1 MIQTMTEISLYI
13 IIAIFLGYLFG
24 WLITKT
30 FLEEK
35 YEKRLKQ
42 YYDENAKEIREAK
55 SIKQELEHYKKT
67 NKELIEE
74 NSKLA
79 LGFNGQKYALD
90 ENNAT
95 LDEFQKLLKSKND
108 VIEKLTIKLSSLED
122 KQLALKKR
130 YDTEIDA
137 FLLERVD
144 ITKKYKA
151 LLEKLKKSDNF
162 KDVENHDSWFSKVFS
177 TPAKS

>member
-1 MIQTMTEISLYI
+1 MTEIGLYLI
-13 IIAIFLGYLFG
+13 VAILLGYLFG

-30 FLEEK
+30 SLEEK
-35 YEKRLKQ
+35 YKKRLKQ
-42 YYDENAKEIREAK
+42 YYNENAEDIREAK
-55 SIKQELEHYKKT
+55 KIKQELLHYKKI
-67 NKELIEE
+67 NRELIEE

-79 LGFNGQKYALD
+79 LGYNGQKYVLD
-90 ENNAT
+90 EHNAT

-108 VIEKLTIKLSSLED
+108 IIEKLTTKLSLAED
-122 KQLALKKR
+122 KQLALKKK

-151 LLEKLKKSDNF
+151 LVEKLQKFDNF
-162 KDVENHDSWFSKVFS
+162 RDVKNHDSWFSKIFA
-177 TPAKS
+177 TPTKS

>member
-1 MIQTMTEISLYI
+1 MIQLVTSNI
-13 IIAIFLGYLFG
+13 IYLIIVAILLGCLFG

-42 YYDENAKEIREAK
+42 YYDENAKDIQEVNK
-55 SIKQELEHYKKT
+55 IKEELFYYKKI
-67 NKELIEE
+67 NRELVEE

-79 LGFNGQKYALD
+79 SGYNGQKYVLD
-90 ENNAT
+90 EHNAT

-108 VIEKLTIKLSSLED
+108 VIEKLTKKLSLLED

-137 FLLERVD
+137 FLLERID
-144 ITKKYKA
+144 TTKKYKM
-151 LLEKLKKSDNF
+151 LLEKLKKLDNI
-162 KDVENHDSWFSKVFS
+162 KDLDTHDSWFSKLF
-177 TPAKS
+177 TPSKS

>member
-1 MIQTMTEISLYI
+1 MTEIALYL

-30 FLEEK
+30 SLEEK
-35 YEKRLKQ
+35 CEKRLKQ

-55 SIKQELEHYKKT
+55 KIKQELEHYKKT
-67 NKELIEE
+67 NRELIEE
-74 NSKLA
+74 NIKLT
-79 LGFNGQKYALD
+79 LGFKGQKYVLD
-90 ENNAT
+90 EHNAT
-95 LDEFQKLLKSKND
+95 LDEFQRLLKSKND
-108 VIEKLTIKLSSLED
+108 IIEKLTKKLSILED
-122 KQLALKKR
+122 KQLALKKK

-151 LLEKLKKSDNF
+151 LLKKLKNKDLKS
-162 KDVENHDSWFSKVFS
+162 HDSWFSKIFS